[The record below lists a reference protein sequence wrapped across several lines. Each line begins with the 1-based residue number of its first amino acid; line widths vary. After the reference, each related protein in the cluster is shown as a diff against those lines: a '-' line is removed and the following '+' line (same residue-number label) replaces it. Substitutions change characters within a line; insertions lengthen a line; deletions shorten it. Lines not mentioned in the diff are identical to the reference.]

1 MPWGTAKKKKRK
13 GHLITAALGSL
24 QHEVRPM
31 VLQTEIG
38 PLIEN
43 SGDLVSEEA
52 SHTHVPAPLNNRQEA
67 DGGMKT
73 PSLSWSPDDP

>member
-1 MPWGTAKKKKRK
+1 
-13 GHLITAALGSL
+13 
-24 QHEVRPM
+24 M
-31 VLQTEIG
+31 VLQTEIQ

-73 PSLSWSPDDP
+73 PGLSWSPDDP